1 MGQIKNIKLHI
12 VTDIKTRSRVE
23 MSRLSSAVSS
33 IRGLIKSAPST
44 SQVSKSK
51 NIFLPDGAFGVTGFH
66 ADPSTVLPKAGGET
80 PVIPAYPYGV
90 RPYREDAWPFLEEYK
105 SIAGKSSVQILAFGL
120 AADLFGSNVVGGGTL
135 AILGIQGFAYY
146 TLYRGIQT
154 PLKNYFRKERNEHM
168 SSLYAKKAE
177 KLDSEAK
184 IAEAAAVAS
193 FLEDRPEFFD
203 ISENQIELQAEVT
216 YRKRLLEVQTEIKK
230 RLDYQVEMQNVQRAI
245 EEKHIAAWV
254 EKEVLRSISEQKDE
268 DTFQACINN
277 LEDMAAA
284 KATA

>member
-1 MGQIKNIKLHI
+1 ML
-12 VTDIKTRSRVE
+12 
-23 MSRLSSAVSS
+23 SRLSATRS
-33 IRGLIKSAPST
+33 IIRPALT
-44 SQVSKSK
+44 TCQVRNKSKSK

-66 ADPSTVLPKAGGET
+66 EDPSTVLPKAGGET

-177 KLDSEAK
+177 KLVDSEAK